1 MASPQKENGYTPIAN
16 EILEQI
22 IKEKL
27 NGTQFR
33 ILIAVWRNTYGFKRK
48 SHEISDVFLSKA
60 IGVPRQQIA
69 REIKPLI
76 ERNIILVL
84 KNAKYNA
91 SKTIAFNKDYGTW
104 ITASRPLFGRS
115 GAYGLQAT
123 KTSTGNELNASTESM
138 TGNGLD
144 ASTESMTGNRLDAPT
159 GNELDASTGNELDAC
174 TGNGLDACTGN
185 RLDACTGNELDAST
199 GNELDAQERK
209 IKERSKEK
217 DLKNICA
224 RVERGT
230 HTKTNFVKPTLQ
242 EVEAYCTQRNNFV
255 DAQRFLDF
263 YESKGWMI
271 GKNKM
276 KDWKAS
282 VRTWEKNSDRQNRTS
297 IPKHKQLERR
307 ET

>member
-16 EILEQI
+16 EILEHI

-33 ILIAVWRNTYGFKRK
+33 ILIAVWRNTYGFNRK
-48 SHEISDVFLSKA
+48 SHGISDVFLSKA

-84 KNAKYNA
+84 KNATYNV
-91 SKTIAFNKDYGTW
+91 SKTIAFNKDYGRW
-104 ITASRPLFGRS
+104 ITAERPLFGRR
-115 GAYGLQAT
+115 AYGLQTA
-123 KTSTGNELNASTESM
+123 KTGTGNGLDASIESV

-144 ASTESMTGNRLDAPT
+144 ASTESVTGNEIDASTDSMTGNEIDALSGNYIDAPT
-159 GNELDASTGNELDAC
+159 GNELDA
-174 TGNGLDACTGN
+174 
-185 RLDACTGNELDAST
+185 
-199 GNELDAQERK
+199 QKRK
-209 IKERSKEK
+209 VKERSKES
-217 DLKNICA
+217 ICA
-224 RVERGT
+224 LAERGKQ
-230 HTKTNFVKPTLQ
+230 TKINFVKPTLQ

-282 VRTWEKNSDRQNRTS
+282 VRTWERNSDRRNKASMPQHTQS
-297 IPKHKQLERR
+297 ERR